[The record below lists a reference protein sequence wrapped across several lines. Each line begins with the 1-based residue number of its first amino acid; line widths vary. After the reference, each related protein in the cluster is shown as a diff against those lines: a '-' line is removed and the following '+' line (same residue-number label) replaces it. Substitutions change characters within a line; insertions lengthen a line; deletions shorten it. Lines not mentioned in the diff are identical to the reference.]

1 MLTAEP
7 VQRHRMPNQQRDVMP
22 ASPIAILAVFT
33 EIIRERFRQP
43 GTDLSWVWDPNFN
56 PKNNETGNPT
66 GPRKVLIEP
75 SYSETAELRNYRP
88 AIYVDR
94 GAVAPGKVALANLA
108 GQQVPTGMR
117 AFYTQ
122 ATVPITILIETSRKG
137 ESATLADT
145 VWFHLMGGLEQIR
158 RDFDVHDITPP
169 VLGPTSASEKDRTVW
184 QTQVAFSI
192 TLNLR
197 WTTTPISLPIR
208 EIGLTINDQE
218 QRLYSR

>member
-7 VQRHRMPNQQRDVMP
+7 FQRTRLPGQQRDVMV
-22 ASPIAILAVFT
+22 ASPLAILAVFT

-43 GTDLSWVWDPNFN
+43 GGDLSWVWDPNFN
-56 PKNNETGNPT
+56 PKANEAANPS

-75 SYSETAELRNYRP
+75 SYSETAEIRNYRP

-94 GAVAPGKVALANLA
+94 GTVSAGKISLANLV
-108 GQQVPTGMR
+108 GQHIPTGMR
-117 AFYTQ
+117 AFHTQ
-122 ATVPITILIETSRKG
+122 ATVPITISVETTRKG

-145 VWFHLMGGLEQIR
+145 VWFHLLSSVEQIR
-158 RDFDVHDITPP
+158 RDFDIHDITPP
-169 VLGPTSASEKDRTVW
+169 ALGATVPVDKDRVAW
-184 QTQVAFSI
+184 MTQIGLTI

-197 WTTTPISLPIR
+197 WTRTPDGTELR
-208 EIGLTINDQE
+208 AIGTDINDSE